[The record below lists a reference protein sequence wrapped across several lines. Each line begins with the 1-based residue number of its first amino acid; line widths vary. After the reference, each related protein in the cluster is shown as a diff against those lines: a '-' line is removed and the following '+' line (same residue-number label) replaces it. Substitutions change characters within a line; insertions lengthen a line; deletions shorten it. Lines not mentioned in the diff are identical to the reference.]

1 MLISFSVLIV
11 AIVCVVVFPSRMCG
25 TEGEDNY
32 VSEFL
37 QVTLPWETG
46 QTQHSPV
53 PFLLRRLI
61 SDVTVCCSCH
71 RLLSQI

>member
-46 QTQHSPV
+46 QTQHSPC
-53 PFLLRRLI
+53 PIL
-61 SDVTVCCSCH
+61 VTPVD
-71 RLLSQI
+71 I